1 MKTIV
6 LSAFVVA
13 VAVSVPAFA
22 QHNHGPAHQ
31 MPAQGGHAGHGAMKM
46 DDMGQAAKAFA
57 DANMKMHKEITI
69 QFSGNADVDFA
80 RSMIPHHQGAIY
92 MAEIVLKFGK
102 DASVKKLANE
112 IIAAQKIEIAQMRAW
127 LGKNG
132 TQPAGTNADAAK
144 KAYTDVNAKM
154 HKDMTMTFTGNAD
167 VEFMKGMIPHHEG
180 AVDMAKVV
188 LAFGK
193 DAELRK
199 LADDVVR
206 TQNEEITMMQDWL
219 KKNGGGC
226 VSSLAF
232 CRIELCH
239 CGNCIRNGG

>member
-31 MPAQGGHAGHGAMKM
+31 MPAQSGHAGHGGMKM
-46 DDMGQAAKAFA
+46 DGMGPAAKAFT
-57 DANMKMHKEITI
+57 DSNMKMHKDMTI

-80 RSMIPHHQGAIY
+80 RGMIPHHQGAID
-92 MAEIVLKFGK
+92 MAEIVLRYGK

-112 IIAAQKIEIAQMRAW
+112 IIAAQRKEIAQMRAW
-127 LGKNG
+127 LTKNG
-132 TQPAGTNADAAK
+132 TLLGGADAEEAK
-144 KAYTDVNAKM
+144 KAYTEVNAKM
-154 HKDMTMTFTGNAD
+154 HKDMIMTFSGEAD
-167 VEFMKGMIPHHEG
+167 VDFMKGMIPHHEG

-188 LAFGK
+188 LKFGK
-193 DAELRK
+193 DDELRK

-206 TQNEEITMMQDWL
+206 TQNEEITMMRDWL
-219 KKNGGGC
+219 RKNG
-226 VSSLAF
+226 A
-232 CRIELCH
+232 
-239 CGNCIRNGG
+239 